1 MMRTCPEAE
10 FPLSGTKASALFS
23 DGAKSSE
30 APRFAEQKTVFE
42 VSVMNKILVVASAAA
57 VMAAGMTAAQAAT
70 YKDGSYTGEGQGRAS
85 KIQVQVDVKG
95 GKIEN
100 VKVVKHGETEMIIA
114 APIEQ
119 MIPEIVKK
127 NGTEGVQTIGGATLS
142 SKGILEAV
150 NNALA
155 KAK

>member
-1 MMRTCPEAE
+1 
-10 FPLSGTKASALFS
+10 
-23 DGAKSSE
+23 
-30 APRFAEQKTVFE
+30 
-42 VSVMNKILVVASAAA
+42 MNKILVVASAAA
-57 VMAAGMTAAQAAT
+57 LMAAGMTAAQAAT
-70 YKDGSYTGEGQGRAS
+70 YKDGTYDGEGQGRSS

-95 GKIEN
+95 GKIAN